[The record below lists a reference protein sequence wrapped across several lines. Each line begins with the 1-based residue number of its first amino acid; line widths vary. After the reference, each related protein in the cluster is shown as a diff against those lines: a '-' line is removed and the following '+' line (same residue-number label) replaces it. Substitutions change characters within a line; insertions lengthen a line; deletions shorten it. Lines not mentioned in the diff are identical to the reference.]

1 MLTTGF
7 YKHSAPLELSK
18 HWLRLG
24 PRVKSPN
31 VKTFPKTI
39 AITILLLLAIAGV
52 SQTPSPP
59 EARGVVRLRVRVAQ
73 GPKATGLQRKR
84 FFLIKG
90 TLEENKALIEN
101 LANQQVA
108 TRECYYRS
116 KGASDAL
123 IAWLKENDCES
134 VYCGEVDQKSIDG
147 AGAVPEFQRA
157 VAAGEKELGSRELAR
172 KWIAVNL
179 PNELRSG
186 FYKLQ
191 QQRLQALLSQAPGK
205 VLSVMTDRNGT
216 GYFTDIEPGAYV
228 ITNILPIE
236 TGSSSLLWTCAIT
249 VKPGDLA
256 TERFFLISNAG
267 NKDPRDVKNIKCISA
282 EKPLPVCD
290 LTAK

>member
-1 MLTTGF
+1 VL
-7 YKHSAPLELSK
+7 
-18 HWLRLG
+18 
-24 PRVKSPN
+24 
-31 VKTFPKTI
+31 PKTI
-39 AITILLLLAIAGV
+39 AASMLLLLAMAGV

-59 EARGVVRLRVRVAQ
+59 EARGVIRLRVRVAQ

-90 TLEENKALIEN
+90 TLEENKALLDN
-101 LANQQVA
+101 LANQRVA
-108 TRECYYRS
+108 SRECYYRS

-123 IAWLKENDCES
+123 IAWLNENDCES
-134 VYCGEVDQKSIDG
+134 VYCGEVGQKSIDG
-147 AGAVPEFQRA
+147 ADAVPEFQRA
-157 VAAGEKELGSRELAR
+157 VATGEKEFGSRELAQ
-172 KWIAVNL
+172 KWVTVNL

-191 QQRLQALLSQAPGK
+191 QQRLQAFLTQAQGK
-205 VLSVMTDRNGT
+205 VSSVMTDRNGT

-228 ITNILPIE
+228 ISNILPIE
-236 TGSSSLLWTCAIT
+236 TGSTSSLWTCAIT

-256 TERFFLISNAG
+256 TERPFLISNAG
-267 NKDPRDVKNIKCISA
+267 NKDPRDVRNIKCVSA